1 MVELTFSF
9 KVLEL
14 SWNKYM
20 WSAKGM
26 YSTMTIMSATAIPVR
41 RRLMGLVLMSLWVN
55 TRMFIMLKI
64 VPIMQIVT
72 ARYP

>member
-41 RRLMGLVLMSLWVN
+41 RRLMGLVLMSLCVN
-55 TRMFIMLKI
+55 TSMLMMLKK
-64 VPIMQIVT
+64 VPRTQTVT
-72 ARYP
+72 AR

>member
-1 MVELTFSF
+1 MVTLTFSF

-14 SWNKYM
+14 SCNKYM

-41 RRLMGLVLMSLWVN
+41 RRLMGLVLMSLCVN
-55 TRMFIMLKI
+55 TSMLMMLKK
-64 VPIMQIVT
+64 VPRTQTLT
-72 ARYP
+72 AR